1 MGDIFEKL
9 RDGILQLFPE
19 IDDMDIRLETELG
32 EIPDWD
38 SMSAV
43 NLQSFLEQEFSVSV
57 PQDLLNEETTVG
69 EVISFVEE
77 PEKIEMEAV

>member
-9 RDGILQLFPE
+9 REGIQQLFPE
-19 IDDMDIRLETELG
+19 IDDMEIRLETELG

-43 NLQSFLEQEFSVSV
+43 NLQSFLEQEFRVSV
-57 PQDLLNEETTVG
+57 PQDLLSEETTVG

-77 PEKIEMEAV
+77 PEKIEMETV

>member
-1 MGDIFEKL
+1 MGDIFKKL
-9 RDGILQLFPE
+9 QDGIRQLFPE
-19 IDDMDIRLETELG
+19 IDDMEIQLETELG

-43 NLQSFLEQEFSVSV
+43 NLQSFLEQEFKVTV
-57 PQDLLNEETTVG
+57 PQDLLNEETTVK

-77 PEKIEMEAV
+77 PEKMEMEAV

>member
-1 MGDIFEKL
+1 MNDILTKIIEGLQEIFPDTGDMAITP
-9 RDGILQLFPE
+9 D
-19 IDDMDIRLETELG
+19 TELG

-43 NLQSFLEQEFSVSV
+43 NFQSFVEQNFQLSIPLDILSEG
-57 PQDLLNEETTVG
+57 NTVG

-77 PEKIEMEAV
+77 PDKISETA

>member
-1 MGDIFEKL
+1 MSDIFEKL
-9 RDGILQLFPE
+9 RDGIRQLFPD
-19 IDDMDIRLETELG
+19 IDDMEIRLETELG

-43 NLQSFLEQEFSVSV
+43 NLQSFLEQEFKVTI
-57 PQDLLNEETTVG
+57 PQDLLNEETTVK

-77 PEKIEMEAV
+77 PEMATV